1 MVAATGWC
9 GKGCGGL
16 GQGLGGGVIVCEV
29 DPIRALEALMDGY
42 QVMPTWTRPG
52 TGEYFHPVTGNTP
65 VFPRGALHG
74 DERRGAPG
82 QLRAILMWRFRTRKT
97 CKAAAEKVSEVRKN
111 IREYLFPDGRR
122 LYLLSEGRLVN
133 LAAGDGHPVE
143 IMDLSFGL
151 QVLSILYLKEEGS
164 QLAPG
169 VHPVPAEVDRT
180 VARLALAAAGVEI
193 DTLTAEQERYLS
205 QWTTE

>member
-1 MVAATGWC
+1 M
-9 GKGCGGL
+9 K
-16 GQGLGGGVIVCEV
+16 
-29 DPIRALEALMDGY
+29 EALLANAGHFGVGIDK
-42 QVMPTWTRPG
+42 
-52 TGEYFHPVTGNTP
+52 ND
-65 VFPRGALHG
+65 L
-74 DERRGAPG
+74 RRRRKG
-82 QLRAILMWRFRTRKT
+82 QR
-97 CKAAAEKVSEVRKN
+97 VRKN
-111 IREYLFPDGRR
+111 IREYLFPHGRR

-164 QLAPG
+164 RLAPG

-205 QWTTE
+205 QWTIE

>member
-1 MVAATGWC
+1 M
-9 GKGCGGL
+9 
-16 GQGLGGGVIVCEV
+16 
-29 DPIRALEALMDGY
+29 
-42 QVMPTWTRPG
+42 
-52 TGEYFHPVTGNTP
+52 
-65 VFPRGALHG
+65 
-74 DERRGAPG
+74 
-82 QLRAILMWRFRTRKT
+82 
-97 CKAAAEKVSEVRKN
+97 
-111 IREYLFPDGRR
+111 
-122 LYLLSEGRLVN
+122 N